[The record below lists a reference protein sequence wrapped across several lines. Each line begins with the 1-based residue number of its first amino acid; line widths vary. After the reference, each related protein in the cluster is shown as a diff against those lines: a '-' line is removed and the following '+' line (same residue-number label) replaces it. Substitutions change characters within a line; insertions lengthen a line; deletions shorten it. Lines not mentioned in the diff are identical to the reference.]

1 MDKIISPASCRS
13 WTRRR
18 PLGALEQAFWLC
30 DRNHPA
36 HFALAAE
43 VRGTT
48 TPDEWR
54 MALDALQRRHPM
66 LAVGIAA
73 GKEAAPFFVKVDSAP
88 IPLRV
93 VRATAD
99 WQAELARE
107 MSRPFVQGQAPL
119 VRATLLHEEGA
130 ATCILAAHH
139 SVADGIS
146 LTCLFR
152 DLLQSLAGRPLA
164 PLPMPASHEAMLG
177 FPLDVLPS
185 TPASA
190 APPPTCAATYR
201 KWDGQPPC
209 VDHLRL
215 SNLLSAEVRARA
227 RRERT
232 TVHGALAATLAM
244 AREQIV
250 GAPSPGGT
258 RILSPMD
265 TRGLLGLDGECAL
278 VVEAAISRV
287 SPRPG
292 DTVWNLARQVT
303 EELAPARTLNGI
315 RAARG
320 PLCQA
325 TAGGLD
331 VPTAAGVFAQVYGH
345 DLLLSNL
352 GPLRFETA
360 FGALCLEAVW
370 GPAVLFGL
378 ESAQTVGVA
387 TVDGGIG
394 LLHTSY
400 EPIPTLLE
408 TAGHILASACGSSI
422 SRVTGAAV

>member
-1 MDKIISPASCRS
+1 MDKFIPPASCQP
-13 WTRRR
+13 WTRQR

-48 TPDEWR
+48 TPGKWR
-54 MALDALQRRHPM
+54 TALGALQRRHAM

-73 GKEAAPFFVKVDSAP
+73 GEEAAPCFVNVEPAP

-93 VRATAD
+93 VRGTAD

-107 MSRPFVQGQAPL
+107 MSQSFVQGQAPL

-146 LTCLFR
+146 LTYLFR
-152 DLLQSLAGRPLA
+152 DLLQSLDGRSLA
-164 PLPMPASHEAMLG
+164 PLPMPASHETMLG
-177 FPLDVLPS
+177 FPLDPVPS
-185 TPASA
+185 
-190 APPPTCAATYR
+190 PPTSADPSPTRTATYR
-201 KWDGQPPC
+201 PWDGQPPC
-209 VDHLRL
+209 VHSLRL
-215 SNLLSAEVRARA
+215 PDRLSQALRKRARQQ
-227 RRERT
+227 RT
-232 TVHGALAATLAM
+232 TVHGALTAALAM

-250 GAPSPGGT
+250 GAPSHEGT
-258 RILSPMD
+258 RVLSPMD
-265 TRGLLGLDGECAL
+265 TRGMLGLDGECAL

-287 SPRPG
+287 SPRLG
-292 DTVWNLARQVT
+292 DSVWDLARQVT
-303 EELAPARTLNGI
+303 DGLAPARTLDGI
-315 RAARG
+315 RAARS

-325 TAGGLD
+325 TTHGLD
-331 VPTAAGVFAQVYGH
+331 VPTAATIFAQVYGH

-352 GPLRFETA
+352 GPLRFGTD
-360 FGALCLEAVW
+360 FGALHLEAVW

-378 ESAQTVGVA
+378 EGAQTVGVT
-387 TVDGGIG
+387 TVDGRIG

-400 EPIPTLLE
+400 EPIPNFLK
-408 TAGHILASACGSSI
+408 TAGHILASACGSN
-422 SRVTGAAV
+422 VCPVAGAAV